1 MENTSFKIVLGA
13 PSILVDNLN
22 EKGLGPSAETRS
34 SKTKKMRAP
43 KIKTEALKPERHNSY
58 VIIGGVETGSMYVQY
73 VTYVVFRLPIL
84 LLLA

>member
-1 MENTSFKIVLGA
+1 MENTSFKIVFDA
-13 PSILVDNLN
+13 PNILVDNLN

-73 VTYVVFRLPIL
+73 VTY
-84 LLLA
+84 LAVNLAVT